1 MNKNTAKYIIYK
13 HNQRKDATRDS
24 SQSKPE
30 KDVMRNSLNPKVII
44 RKKRDGK
51 KLNGQEIKYL
61 ISEYTKYNIPD
72 YQMAAFLMAVYFQ
85 GMDFKET
92 TDLMQAM
99 MHTGKMLNLS
109 EIKKPKI
116 DKHSTGG
123 VGDKVSLILAPL
135 MASCGICMPM
145 ISGRSLGHTGGTL
158 DKLESIPGFR
168 TNLTLKAFK
177 RQLKKRGVAMIGQTA
192 EIAPADKKIY
202 ALRDVT
208 ATVDSIPLIAAS
220 IMSKKLAEDL
230 DGLVLDVKFG
240 SGAFMTDYKKA
251 KQLARTMIQ
260 ISKRF
265 GVPHDSCCKKIKVTA
280 VLTDMNNPL
289 GNYIGNSLEIIETIQ
304 ALKGKGSKNLMEVT
318 FALGK
323 AMLKIAK
330 IKGGI
335 QLLKKKI
342 ANSEALNKFKEI
354 IHYQGGDVHIIDDYS
369 RLPVAK
375 NRIKI
380 KAQQTGYIHHID
392 TFDIGMLLVQLGGG
406 RFKKEDK
413 IDPSCGF
420 RIYKKI
426 GNYVKKGECL
436 IEIICDNRSKARA
449 VAKQMHAVFTIK
461 RKSCRSK
468 KLIRETIH

>member
-1 MNKNTAKYIIYK
+1 MEFSVL
-13 HNQRKDATRDS
+13 D
-24 SQSKPE
+24 
-30 KDVMRNSLNPKVII
+30 II
-44 RKKRDGK
+44 RKKRDGE
-51 KLNGQEIKYL
+51 KLSRQDIKYL
-61 ISEYTKYNIPD
+61 ISEYAKYYIPD
-72 YQMAAFLMAVYFQ
+72 YQLAAFLMAVYFQ

-99 MHTGKMLNLS
+99 MRTGKMLNLS

-135 MASCGICMPM
+135 MASCDICVPM
-145 ISGRSLGHTGGTL
+145 VSGRGLGHTGGTL

-177 RQLKKRGVAMIGQTA
+177 RQLKKIGVAMIGQTA

-230 DGLVLDVKFG
+230 DGLVLDIKFG

-251 KQLARTMIQ
+251 KKLARTMIR
-260 ISKRF
+260 IGKRAE
-265 GVPHDSCCKKIKVTA
+265 IRVTA

-289 GNYIGNSLEIIETIQ
+289 GKYIGNSLEVMEAIES
-304 ALKGKGSKNLMEVT
+304 LKGRGSKDLMEVT

-323 AMLKIAK
+323 EMLKMARIR
-330 IKGGI
+330 GGT

-342 ANSEALNKFKEI
+342 ASNAALDIFKQI
-354 IHYQGGDVHIIDDYS
+354 VCAQDGDALIFNDYT
-369 RLPVAK
+369 RLPIAK
-375 NRIKI
+375 HKYRVLATKS
-380 KAQQTGYIHHID
+380 GYIHGINN
-392 TFDIGMLLVQLGGG
+392 FLVGMLLLKLGGG
-406 RFKKEDK
+406 RMKMEDR
-413 IDPSCGF
+413 IDPSCGY

-426 GNYVKKGECL
+426 GDRVKTGDCL
-436 IEIICDNRSKARA
+436 VKIYCDNPSKARLIQKEMRN
-449 VAKQMHAVFTIK
+449 VYVIR
-461 RKSCRSK
+461 RKPQSRK
-468 KLIRETIH
+468 KLIREIIRS